1 MTAGARPGRAPR
13 LRPRRSPRDA
23 RGGFLMVEAL
33 AVLAISAAILL
44 ALGSLTRLML
54 HQADSLAGRT
64 ARLER
69 TEQGLSALAR
79 DIRRMARARW
89 DGPDR
94 ERFVFAGGPWQ
105 LLFALDRPV
114 AEGSALRE
122 TVAVL
127 LRSEGDG
134 TGGRLTRAEAP
145 LPPDLPGPGALAF
158 GPDQL
163 LYEGPARI
171 RFAYVAPRS
180 DTTPEVIVDAWP
192 PAGPPPVAV
201 RVGLAD
207 PGTGDVAAS
216 LRVPVRAEA
225 EPGCVRP
232 RTHYCS
238 RTEEGAGDDE
248 AALGA
253 ILNAVTQDRAAQ
265 RRN

>member
-1 MTAGARPGRAPR
+1 MTRART
-13 LRPRRSPRDA
+13 PRDPC
-23 RGGFLMVEAL
+23 GGFLMVEAL

-54 HQADSLAGRT
+54 RQADALAART
-64 ARLER
+64 AGLER

-94 ERFVFAGGPWQ
+94 ERFVFAGEPWR
-105 LLFALDRPV
+105 LLFALDRP
-114 AEGSALRE
+114 AADGGALTE

-134 TGGRLTRAEAP
+134 ASGRLTRAEAP
-145 LPPDLPGPGALAF
+145 LSPGLPGPGALAF
-158 GPDQL
+158 GPERV
-163 LYEGPARI
+163 LYEGPARV
-171 RFAYVAPRS
+171 RFAYVVPRS
-180 DTTPEVIVDAWP
+180 DTTPELIVDAWP
-192 PAGPPPVAV
+192 QAAPPPAAV

-207 PGTGDVAAS
+207 PGTGDVASS

-225 EPGCVRP
+225 EPGCVRA

-248 AALGA
+248 AAVGA
-253 ILNAVTQDRAAQ
+253 ILNAVTQERGAAQ

>member
-1 MTAGARPGRAPR
+1 MSAVRAR
-13 LRPRRSPRDA
+13 RPRRDA

-54 HQADSLAGRT
+54 HQADSLAERT

-69 TEQGLSALAR
+69 TEQGLSALSR

-94 ERFVFAGGPWQ
+94 ERFVFAGEPWR
-105 LLFALDRPV
+105 LLFALDRP
-114 AEGSALRE
+114 AADGSALRE

-127 LRSEGDG
+127 LRSEGSG

-145 LPPDLPGPGALAF
+145 LPPGLPGPGALAF
-158 GPDQL
+158 GPERV

-171 RFAYVAPRS
+171 RFAYMVPRS
-180 DTTPEVIVDAWP
+180 DTTPELIVDAWP
-192 PAGPPPVAV
+192 QAAPPPAAV

-207 PGTGDVAAS
+207 PGTGDVASS
-216 LRVPVRAEA
+216 LRVPVLTEA
-225 EPGCVRP
+225 EPGCVRA

-238 RTEEGAGDDE
+238 RTEEGGADDD
-248 AALGA
+248 AAVGA
-253 ILNAVTQDRAAQ
+253 ILNAVTQERAASQ
-265 RRN
+265 SRN